1 MANYE
6 IINQKPI
13 HTSRVFDE
21 ISTRTQNREMT
32 YREERTLEYLKKFN
46 KLSAKQ
52 FEEAY
57 SELVSLEIP
66 RIEEFQLIKILE
78 IMPKNGPEL
87 RAIISHGGVVVV
99 DETVTQ
105 ILDVL
110 KKFQ

>member
-13 HTSRVFDE
+13 HSSKVQEEITSR
-21 ISTRTQNREMT
+21 TQDRDLT
-32 YREERTLEYLKKFN
+32 YREEKTQEYLKDFN
-46 KLSAKQ
+46 KLSRKE

-57 SELVSLEIP
+57 NELLSLEIP
-66 RIEEFQLIKILE
+66 RVEEFQLIKILE
-78 IMPKNGPEL
+78 IMPKNGTEL

-105 ILDVL
+105 ILNVV
-110 KKFQ
+110 KKYQ